1 MNKFTLFKTLIIICL
16 LFIAFGIFE
25 KSPRMESDKI
35 KLTDTTTPNPIITPT
50 NVTFQGRVISMNV
63 PAVDNEGNGVATAL
77 KVESRPGDGKVLVDV
92 NQLLFWVDTQYS
104 IRTAQRVAQNIT
116 GVDVSKV
123 DLIYWIETNASVI
136 EGPSAGAALT
146 VATIAALENKGLNDS
161 VMITG
166 TINPD
171 GTVGLVGA
179 IFAKAKASK
188 DIGAKL
194 FLVPEGQGMQTNYKP
209 VQSCEKIGPV
219 TFCTTDYKTDKVDIS
234 KDVGITV
241 KEVTRIEEALKYFLV

>member
-1 MNKFTLFKTLIIICL
+1 MNRFNIFKILVIVVLLVVVFNLFNKNLPKT
-16 LFIAFGIFE
+16 GVNN
-25 KSPRMESDKI
+25 
-35 KLTDTTTPNPIITPT
+35 TVTNPITVPS
-50 NVTFQGRVISMNV
+50 NVTSQGRVISMNV
-63 PAVDNEGNGVATAL
+63 PAVDNEGNGVATQL
-77 KVESRPGDGKVLVDV
+77 KVEIKPGTGKVLVDV

-116 GVDVSKV
+116 GADISNI
-123 DLIYWIETNASVI
+123 DLIYSIDTNASVI

-146 VATIAALENKGLNDS
+146 IATIAALENKTLNDT

-171 GTVGLVGA
+171 GTVGPVGA

-194 FLVPEGQGMQTNYKP
+194 FLVPEGQGVQTNYKP
-209 VQSCEKIGPV
+209 VQKCENIGLV
-219 TFCTTDYKTDKVDIS
+219 TFCTTDYKTEKVDIS
-234 KDVGITV
+234 KDAGITV
-241 KEVTRIEEALKYFLV
+241 KEVSRIEDTLKYFLV